1 MKTKK
6 MNSYIKLAII
16 LLLSAVAG
24 GVIGF
29 LGGMIMDK
37 GGEHIGSAFHL
48 VIIQFQRMM
57 LPIMVLLT
65 VVSVVFGEMNL
76 QKQKALCKKILET
89 EDEECDRW
97 EYEEEKSSAWGV
109 TVNTLSMVLCVLV
122 LSGGYSARYL
132 ESGHN
137 RSFLIVCL
145 VFLACYAY
153 DGFWQVRYIKV
164 IQSAYP
170 EKQGDPASPKFQQQW
185 LESCDEAEKEI
196 IYQSA
201 YKSYIRVGQW
211 IPALLLVTMLGQLF
225 LNTGVLAIIVVAV
238 IWLVVTVTYV
248 RSCVKL
254 RAAKLR

>member
-1 MKTKK
+1 MKTKR

-37 GGEHIGSAFHL
+37 GGEHIGPAFDL
-48 VIIQFQRMM
+48 VIMQFQRMI

-65 VVSVVFGEMNL
+65 VISVVYGEMNL
-76 QKQKALCKKILET
+76 RKQKALCKKILET

-122 LSGGYSARYL
+122 LSAGYSARYIDGNHG
-132 ESGHN
+132 SY
-137 RSFLIVCL
+137 LIVCL

-170 EKQGDPASPKFQQQW
+170 EKQGDPASLKFQQQW

-225 LNTGVLAIIVVAV
+225 LNTGVLAIVVVAI